1 MSLLDFELNCPTLI
15 EVGCASWNGVV
26 TSPDLPFRHCVG
38 TIKISIYTLQIPS
51 RHPLDIIQTPSVH
64 HPDTLPTPSKDT
76 SDNIQTPFRHPPN
89 FKHVGSFLV
98 LEARCGLFFL
108 PSSSSVG
115 KQSQLLLKPTEVELG
130 LQVGVEF
137 DKN

>member
-1 MSLLDFELNCPTLI
+1 MTSPKLKCPDLTSAELNGPELTSSELP
-15 EVGCASWNGVV
+15 
-26 TSPDLPFRHCVG
+26 SPDLPFRHYVG

-51 RHPLDIIQTPSVH
+51 RYPLAIIQTPSVH

-98 LEARCGLFFL
+98 VEARCGFL
-108 PSSSSVG
+108 LVLLVLLPWENKVNSHSN
-115 KQSQLLLKPTEVELG
+115 QLKLSWV
-130 LQVGVEF
+130 
-137 DKN
+137 

>member
-1 MSLLDFELNCPTLI
+1 MSSLDFELDCPTLI
-15 EVGCASWNGVV
+15 GVGFASWNGVV
-26 TSPDLPFRHCVG
+26 TSPDLPFRHYVG

-51 RHPLDIIQTPSVH
+51 RHPLAIIQTPSVH

-98 LEARCGLFFL
+98 LEARCGF
-108 PSSSSVG
+108 
-115 KQSQLLLKPTEVELG
+115 LLLLLLLVLLPWENKVNSYSNQLK
-130 LQVGVEF
+130 VS
-137 DKN
+137 